1 MKKWRMFIEWALQTI
16 GMSVIMVLGITVIT
30 GGQIWMGFS
39 SASGA
44 RMISDLHLKMIF
56 IELLEMKIK

>member
-44 RMISDLHLKMIF
+44 RMI
-56 IELLEMKIK
+56 